1 MQSMARRVTLVSRRR
16 PHAPRPTP
24 RRTLSKGTF
33 ALRSPPRICENDA
46 LMQFHRKF
54 FGFLLVALLLTPV
67 TAEARLAPNERF
79 SMVSLGMAY
88 LNQWDLD
95 NARKVLDTLRKDSP
109 KDTVV
114 QYYEAQVLFHEG
126 DYKAA
131 EKVID
136 GFTTMPVI
144 QGVEEFIALVRAT
157 NKATAP
163 MRRHQTKHFDIYY
176 LPGRDEILLPYAEE
190 TLEKA
195 YERIGADLQFKPT
208 ERIRVE
214 IYPDSDSF
222 IAATPLTRQ
231 EIETSG
237 TIALCKYNRILIT
250 TPRML
255 VRGYAWRDTL
265 VHEYVHY
272 ILSRKSRNQVPL
284 WLHEGIAKF
293 QEQRWRS
300 NEIGNMSPLAESL
313 LAEALEKD
321 YFITLNQMHPSLAKL
336 ESAEDTQLAFAQ
348 VETMVGF
355 LVRKGGYPK
364 LLKLIDEFT
373 QGANQSVALRNTGGW
388 ANVDVFLEEWKA
400 FLSERGLKKVPGR
413 TVLQTTIKDNGDSE
427 DREDLQSVQDE
438 TARKHVRL
446 GDMLRDRERFAAAAY
461 QYERA
466 REASPGVHP
475 VLLHKLG
482 LAYMRADKLDQ
493 AQAVLESVVKVYP
506 QYGPANL
513 RLGEIH
519 VKRSDYARARDYL
532 EQAVGVNPFDPAVH
546 TLLLQVYRQ
555 LDEKELVK
563 REQKVLSILRR

>member
-1 MQSMARRVTLVSRRR
+1 MRFQRHL
-16 PHAPRPTP
+16 
-24 RRTLSKGTF
+24 F
-33 ALRSPPRICENDA
+33 
-46 LMQFHRKF
+46 
-54 FGFLLVALLLTPV
+54 VALLAMLVLAPKH
-67 TAEARLAPNERF
+67 AEAGLAPNERF

-88 LNQWDLD
+88 LNQWDLG
-95 NARKVLDTLRKDSP
+95 NARKVLETLRKDSP
-109 KDTVV
+109 DDSVV
-114 QYYEAQVLFHEG
+114 QYYQAQVLFHEG

-136 GFTTMPVI
+136 NFTTMPVI
-144 QGVEEFIALVRAT
+144 QGAAEFIELVRAT
-157 NKATAP
+157 HRATAR
-163 MRRHQTKHFDIYY
+163 MKVHRTEHFDIYY

-190 TLEKA
+190 TLEMA
-195 YERIGADLQFKPT
+195 YERIGSDLQYKPS
-208 ERIRVE
+208 ERVRVE

-222 IAATPLTRQ
+222 ISATPLTRQ

-272 ILSRKSRNQVPL
+272 VLSRKSRNQVPL

-313 LAEALEKD
+313 LAEALESD
-321 YFITLNQMHPSLAKL
+321 YFITLDQMHPSLAKL

-355 LVRKGGYPK
+355 LVRRGGYPK

-373 QGANQSVALRNTGGW
+373 KGHGQATAMRNTGGW
-388 ANVDVFLEEWKA
+388 QNVDVFLEEWKEYLA
-400 FLSERGLKKVPGR
+400 ERGLEKVPGR
-413 TVLQTTIKDNGDSE
+413 TVLKTTIKDDGASE

-438 TARKHVRL
+438 TARRHVRL

-461 QYERA
+461 QYEQA

-493 AQAVLESVVKVYP
+493 AQAALESTVEVYP
-506 QYGPANL
+506 HYGPANL

-519 VKRSDYARARDYL
+519 VRRGNFDRARFYL

-546 TLLLQVYRQ
+546 HLLLQTYEE
-555 LDEKELVK
+555 LDKKDLVK
-563 REQKVLSILRR
+563 REQNVLSILRR